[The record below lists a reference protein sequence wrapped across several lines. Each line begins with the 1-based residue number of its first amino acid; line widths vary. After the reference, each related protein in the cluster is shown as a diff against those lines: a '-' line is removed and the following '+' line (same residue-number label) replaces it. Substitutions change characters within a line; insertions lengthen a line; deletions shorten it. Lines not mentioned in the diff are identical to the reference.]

1 MGKRKRHRGGIV
13 YLCTRLQ
20 TQQFVHMLLVY
31 TFFYLLC
38 TVFRRL
44 SAAAAPVQSPDEV
57 CRRNV
62 YRFTSTLDLRF
73 TGRTHQTYF
82 LIVFEEGGR
91 ERGSRI
97 RGVRCFDRG
106 QAPSHS
112 RSAIA
117 NAQMS
122 LSAGWTA
129 ISDVVYN
136 TIVFSSSRGR

>member
-1 MGKRKRHRGGIV
+1 MNLTKKNECNRRKKREKKVGSVPPNLRESGVGKRKRHRGGIV

-31 TFFYLLC
+31 SFFYLLC

-82 LIVFEEGGR
+82 LIVFEEGGG

-97 RGVRCFDRG
+97 RGV
-106 QAPSHS
+106 
-112 RSAIA
+112 
-117 NAQMS
+117 
-122 LSAGWTA
+122 
-129 ISDVVYN
+129 
-136 TIVFSSSRGR
+136 